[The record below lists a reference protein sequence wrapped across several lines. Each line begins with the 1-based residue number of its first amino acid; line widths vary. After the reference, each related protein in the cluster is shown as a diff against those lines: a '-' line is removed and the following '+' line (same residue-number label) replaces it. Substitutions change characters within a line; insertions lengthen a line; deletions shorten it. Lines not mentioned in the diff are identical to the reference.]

1 MANNIVALNLN
12 GNEYN
17 FRPLYV
23 INGTA
28 SLGDANTVILSDFS
42 MVDGASFLVYL
53 SAKDS
58 NMNDDSAVQFESE
71 DNEGIISRASY
82 HYRELYWGDLREGQV
97 YEFVYSEGGFYL
109 TADIPKTSI
118 KYRDNKNQL
127 QTLVIGENPVIDLSS
142 GVYYATTSSTASRVA
157 NTLTLVDANGI
168 PQIYNGSE
176 PIDLSHG
183 VNYAA
188 TAGSAPQDHYKN
200 SVSTTAGVNSSGSQI
215 SIPHITTNGYGH
227 VTNLGTRTHNVS
239 VQKISKFCSVA
250 GGQNK
255 DKYFYI
261 GSVLCDQ
268 AWSGYHANLSFV
280 GAEAAW
286 SGILYFG
293 FRLGGNLTS
302 FSGVELKWLSLTRSD
317 VSDKII
323 MTYTDES
330 EGRCIHLFFKYP
342 TDYLTT
348 SISIISE
355 GESDPKPFIFNGAV
369 SSSPIGTVYKTS
381 SIDSNSSSLET
392 TVSALVAENQKQAQ
406 QIADLKSV
414 LNEIITGKTW
424 DSSIWS

>member
-17 FRPLYV
+17 FRPLYIV
-23 INGTA
+23 DGTA
-28 SLGDANTVILSDFS
+28 SLRASNTVILGDFS
-42 MVDGASFLVYL
+42 GVNEASLLMYVYL
-53 SAKDS
+53 KDGD
-58 NMNDDSAVQFESE
+58 MVGQIVQFEIADDSMP
-71 DNEGIISRASY
+71 IPAFY
-82 HYRELYWGDLREGQV
+82 HGHNLYWDDLEENQV
-97 YEFVYSEGGFYL
+97 YEFILYNGEFHLAGC
-109 TADIPKTSI
+109 IPKISI

-127 QTLVIGENPVIDLSS
+127 QTLVVGENPDIDLTG
-142 GVYYATTSSTASRVA
+142 GVYYATTSATATRVA
-157 NTLTLVDANGI
+157 NTLTLVDADGT

-176 PIDLSHG
+176 PIDLSDG

-200 SVSTTAGVNSSGSQI
+200 SVSMKAGANSSGSEI
-215 SIPHITTNGYGH
+215 SIPHIIANMYGH

-268 AWSGYHANLSFV
+268 AGSGYHANLSFV

-293 FRLGGNLTS
+293 FRLGGTTTQ
-302 FSGVELKWLSLTRSD
+302 FSDVELKWLSLTRSD
-317 VSDKII
+317 ISDKII
-323 MTYTDES
+323 MTYADETG
-330 EGRCIHLFFKYP
+330 GRRVNLYFKYP
-342 TDYLTT
+342 EDYLTT

-355 GESDPKPFIFNGAV
+355 GESSPKPFIFNGAV

-414 LNEIITGKTW
+414 LNEIVTGKTW

>member
-17 FRPLYV
+17 FRPLYSV
-23 INGTA
+23 ESSD
-28 SLGDANTVILSDFS
+28 SLGADYSFELSDFAA
-42 MVDGASFLVYL
+42 VDGATFLLYFTADDLYECNNAITFQTTIGGDRWWRVFYGARDL
-53 SAKDS
+53 TWKDLAPY
-58 NMNDDSAVQFESE
+58 N
-71 DNEGIISRASY
+71 
-82 HYRELYWGDLREGQV
+82 L
-97 YEFVYSEGGFYL
+97 YEFSCHVDSDGFYL
-109 TADIPKTSI
+109 TGNIPYSSI

-127 QTLVIGENPVIDLSS
+127 QEKSIGNGVIDLSS
-142 GVYYATTSSTASRVA
+142 GVYYATTSSTATRVA
-157 NTLTLVDANGI
+157 NTLTLVDANGD

-176 PIDLSHG
+176 PIDLSDG

-200 SVSTTAGVNSSGSQI
+200 SVSTTAGANSSGSQI

-239 VQKISKFCSVA
+239 VQKISKFCTIA

-293 FRLGGNLTS
+293 FRLGSNLTS
-302 FSGVELKWLSLTRSD
+302 FSGVDLKWLSLTRSD

-330 EGRCIHLFFKYP
+330 EGRRIHLFFKYP
-342 TDYLTT
+342 ADYLTT

-355 GESDPKPFIFNGAV
+355 GESSPKPFIFNGAV
-369 SSSPIGTVYKTS
+369 SSSLIGTVYKTS
-381 SIDSNSSSLET
+381 SVDSNSSSLET

-414 LNEIITGKTW
+414 LNEIVTGKTW

>member
-17 FRPLYV
+17 FRPLYSV
-23 INGTA
+23 ESSD
-28 SLGDANTVILSDFS
+28 SLGADYSFELSDFAA
-42 MVDGASFLVYL
+42 VDGATFL
-53 SAKDS
+53 
-58 NMNDDSAVQFESE
+58 
-71 DNEGIISRASY
+71 
-82 HYRELYWGDLREGQV
+82 LYFTAYDLRERDESITFQTTMDGDRWWRV
-97 YEFVYSEGGFYL
+97 FYGTNELAWKDLVPYNLYEFSCHVDSDGFYL
-109 TADIPKTSI
+109 TGNIPYSPI

-127 QTLVIGENPVIDLSS
+127 QEKSIGNGVIDLSS
-142 GVYYATTSSTASRVA
+142 GVYYATTSATASRVA
-157 NTLTLVDANGI
+157 NTLTLIDANGD

-176 PIDLSHG
+176 PIDLSDG

-200 SVSTTAGVNSSGSQI
+200 SVSTTAGTNSSGSRI

-293 FRLGGNLTS
+293 FRLGSTTTQ

-317 VSDKII
+317 ISDKII
-323 MTYTDES
+323 MTYADETG
-330 EGRCIHLFFKYP
+330 GRRVNLYFKYP

-355 GESDPKPFIFNGAV
+355 GESAPKPFIFNGAV
-369 SSSPIGTVYKTS
+369 SSSLIGTVYKTS

-414 LNEIITGKTW
+414 LNEIVTGKTW

>member
-28 SLGDANTVILSDFS
+28 SLGAANTVILDYFS
-42 MVDGASFLVYL
+42 RVNGASLLMYVYI
-53 SAKDS
+53 KDGD
-58 NMNDDSAVQFESE
+58 MDDDVAVRFESE
-71 DNEGIISRASY
+71 DDEGEISRAFY
-82 HYRELYWGDLREGQV
+82 HGRDLYWNDLERGQV
-97 YEFVYSEGGFYL
+97 YEFVFFGGTFYL

-118 KYRDNKNQL
+118 KYKDNKNQL
-127 QTLVIGENPVIDLSS
+127 QSLVVGENTVIDLSG
-142 GVYYATTSSTASRVA
+142 GVYYATTSATASRVA
-157 NTLTLVDANGI
+157 NTLTLTGADGEMYE
-168 PQIYNGSE
+168 YNGSS
-176 PIDLSHG
+176 PIDLSDG

-200 SVSTTAGVNSSGSQI
+200 SVSTAVGANSSGSQI
-215 SIPHITTNGYGH
+215 SIPYIKTNGYGH
-227 VTNLGTRTHNVS
+227 VTNLGTRIHNVS

-255 DKYFYI
+255 GKYFYI

-293 FRLGGNLTS
+293 FRLGGTTTQ

-317 VSDKII
+317 ISDKII

-330 EGRCIHLFFKYP
+330 EGRRIHLFFKYP

-355 GESDPKPFIFNGAV
+355 GESSPKPFIFNGAV

-414 LNEIITGKTW
+414 LNEIVTGKTW

>member
-17 FRPLYV
+17 FRPLYSV
-23 INGTA
+23 ESSD
-28 SLGDANTVILSDFS
+28 SLGADYSFELSDFAA
-42 MVDGASFLVYL
+42 VDGATFLLYFTATDLYECDATITFQTTMDGDRWWRVWYGVSEL
-53 SAKDS
+53 KWKDLVPY
-58 NMNDDSAVQFESE
+58 N
-71 DNEGIISRASY
+71 
-82 HYRELYWGDLREGQV
+82 L
-97 YEFVYSEGGFYL
+97 YEFSCCVDSDGFHLTGNIPYS
-109 TADIPKTSI
+109 AI

-127 QTLVIGENPVIDLSS
+127 QEKSIGNGVIDLSS

-157 NTLTLVDANGI
+157 NTLTLVDADGT

-176 PIDLSHG
+176 PIDLSDG

-293 FRLGGNLTS
+293 FRLGSTTTQ

-330 EGRCIHLFFKYP
+330 EGRRIHLFFKYP
-342 TDYLTT
+342 ADYLTT

-355 GESDPKPFIFNGAV
+355 GESSPKPFIFNGAV
-369 SSSPIGTVYKTS
+369 SSSLIGTVYKTS
-381 SIDSNSSSLET
+381 SIYSNSSSLET

-414 LNEIITGKTW
+414 LNEIVTGKTW